1 MIKEG
6 EKRMIGGERR
16 MIKEW
21 YKKDDNRGDREKSS
35 IIKEGIEI
43 EEDDKVYRDREKRKI
58 KEGRKGK
65 G

>member
-1 MIKEG
+1 
-6 EKRMIGGERR
+6 MIGGERR